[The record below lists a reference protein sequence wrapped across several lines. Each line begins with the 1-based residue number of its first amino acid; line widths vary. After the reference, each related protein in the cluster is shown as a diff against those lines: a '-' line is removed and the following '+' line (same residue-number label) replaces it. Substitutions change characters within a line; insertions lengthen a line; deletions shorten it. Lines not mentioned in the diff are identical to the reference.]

1 MALQILF
8 LSLTLPPRESFGQTL
23 FMYYNTK
30 KHVYNLLHPAE
41 GEVRW
46 DKIVNTF
53 LIILIILNVFAVIL
67 ETVEAIHEPYKVF
80 FRNFDTVSVVI
91 FSIEYILRLW
101 SVNHH
106 EKYKHSIWG
115 RVRYFFSL
123 GALIDLAAILPW
135 YLFHLHIFARM
146 GFDLRVLRIFRLL
159 RILRLFRLTAYM
171 KSTHMIINVFK
182 SRFKELFLS
191 FLLTIF
197 LIVISSCLVYFAEN
211 HVQPD
216 KFSSIPATMWWAVV
230 TLSTVGY
237 GEIYPI
243 TVLGK
248 TFAVIIML
256 AGVGLLALPAGIITA
271 GFLDE
276 IKKLKNQDAPVCP
289 NCGYPLDDLYHKE
302 HYDERKLTSPEN
314 K

>member
-1 MALQILF
+1 MITKIALQILF
-8 LSLTLPPRESFGQTL
+8 LSLSISNPAWE
-23 FMYYNTK
+23 MYHTTK

-41 GEVRW
+41 GEARW
-46 DKIVNTF
+46 DKIVNSF
-53 LIILIILNVFAVIL
+53 LIVLIILNVIAVIL
-67 ETVEAIHEPYKVF
+67 ETVEAIHGPYKKIF
-80 FRNFDTVSVVI
+80 SDFDTFSVII
-91 FSIEYILRLW
+91 FSIEYLLRIW
-101 SVNHH
+101 SVNHDV
-106 EKYKHSIWG
+106 KYKHSIWG

-135 YLFHLHIFARM
+135 YLFRLHIFAGI

-171 KSTHMIINVFK
+171 KSTQMIINVFK

-211 HVQPD
+211 HVQPE

-230 TLSTVGY
+230 TLTTVGY

-243 TVLGK
+243 TVIGK
-248 TFAVIIML
+248 IFSIIIML

-289 NCGYPLDDLYHKE
+289 NCGYPLDDLYHHE
-302 HYDERKLTSPEN
+302 HHDKRKITNPGN